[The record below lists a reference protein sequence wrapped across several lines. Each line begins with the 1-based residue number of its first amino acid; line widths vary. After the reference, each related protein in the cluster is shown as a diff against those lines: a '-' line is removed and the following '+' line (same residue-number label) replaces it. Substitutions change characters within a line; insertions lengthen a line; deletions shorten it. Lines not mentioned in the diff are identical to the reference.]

1 MSGDGRRSVPGAAGA
16 IPIVEGWVLRDVYR
30 GAAMIQGR
38 GGIIEVVPGD
48 HLPALGRI
56 EALQRQDGRW
66 VVVTSRGLIVSR

>member
-1 MSGDGRRSVPGAAGA
+1 
-16 IPIVEGWVLRDVYR
+16 VEGWVLRDVYR